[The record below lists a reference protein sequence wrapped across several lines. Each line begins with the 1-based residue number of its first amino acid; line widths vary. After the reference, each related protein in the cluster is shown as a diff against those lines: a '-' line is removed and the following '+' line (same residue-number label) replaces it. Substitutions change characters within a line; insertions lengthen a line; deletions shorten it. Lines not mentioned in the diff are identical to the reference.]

1 MRAIISAVWLS
12 VALAMGLSA
21 GLGAANAAT
30 SETYRQLG
38 LFADVF
44 DKIRSQYVDEVEE
57 SDVIEAA
64 INGMLRSLD
73 PHSSYM
79 NAEGYREM
87 AVQTKGEFGGVGM
100 EVTMENGYVKII
112 TPIDE
117 TPAAEAG
124 LEAGDFITHI
134 NGESVLGLDLS
145 EAVEKMRGPIKTDVT
160 LTIARQTVDEP
171 FDVTVTRDTIK
182 IRPVRQEAKGNVGYV
197 RVSSFNEQTEDSLIL
212 AIGLLKEELN
222 NDFSGIVLDLRNN
235 PGGLLDQAVKVTDVF
250 LDHGEVV
257 STRGREPNDFQRY
270 SASSG
275 DAIDGRP
282 LIILINH
289 GTASAAEI
297 VAGALQD
304 HKRAIVIGTQSF
316 GKGSVQTI
324 IPLGSQGAL
333 RLTTAQ
339 YFTPSGR
346 SIQARGIVPNIEVH
360 QAKIERIEPLRAFRS
375 EADLRGHIEN
385 GTDPEVEEDLNGENG
400 AEDVLDENPEADV
413 DAVLE
418 EDLDRAVPDV
428 ISISSQEDQEG
439 IDYQLAY
446 ALDLIRGL
454 TLMSQVQN

>member
-1 MRAIISAVWLS
+1 MRARITATCLAVAMTAVISGGF
-12 VALAMGLSA
+12 VAAQ
-21 GLGAANAAT
+21 AAT

-44 DKIRSQYVDEVEE
+44 DKIRSEYVDEIEE

-79 NAEGYREM
+79 NADGYREM

-100 EVTMENGYVKII
+100 EVTMDNGFVKII
-112 TPIDE
+112 TPIDD

-134 NGESVLGLDLS
+134 DGEPVLGLNLS
-145 EAVEKMRGPIKTDVT
+145 EAVEKMRGPIQTEVT
-160 LTIARQTVDEP
+160 LTIAREMADEP
-171 FDVTVTRDTIK
+171 FDVTVIRDTIK
-182 IRPVRQEAKGNVGYV
+182 IRPVRQEAKGDIGYV
-197 RVSSFNEQTEDSLIL
+197 RVSSFNEQTEESLVS
-212 AIGLLKEELN
+212 AIALLKEELN
-222 NDFSGIVLDLRNN
+222 DDFSGVVLDLRNN

-257 STRGREPNDFQRY
+257 STRGRALNDFQRY
-270 SASSG
+270 SATSG
-275 DAIDGRP
+275 DALDGRP

-360 QAKIERIEPLRAFRS
+360 QAKIERIEPRRPFRS

-385 GTDPEVEEDLNGENG
+385 GTDPEVEVDLNGEAGG
-400 AEDVLDENPEADV
+400 AAGIGVEGDEGAMLIEEEVEV
-413 DAVLE
+413 DG
-418 EDLDRAVPDV
+418 PDV
-428 ISISSQEDQEG
+428 VSVASLEVQEG

-454 TLMSQVQN
+454 TLMSQVEN